1 MQLWESIQGIHLGTT
16 IKGDRRMPGI
26 RFFVLFALFLSYAAA
41 QYTSGVEGT
50 ATDESGSA
58 LANAQVVVTNQAT
71 QVTREITS
79 NGAGYFLASDLAPG
93 VYQVQVQ
100 MTGFKTWL
108 QTEIQVDANRLRT

>member
-1 MQLWESIQGIHLGTT
+1 
-16 IKGDRRMPGI
+16 MPWT
-26 RFFVLFALFLSYAAA
+26 RFLVLFGLSVSCSLA

-58 LANAQVVVTNQAT
+58 VANARVVVTNQAT

-79 NGAGYFLASDLAPG
+79 NADGYFLASDLAPG

-100 MTGFKTWL
+100 LPGFKTWVQL
-108 QTEIQVDANRLRT
+108 RSRWMQTA

>member
-1 MQLWESIQGIHLGTT
+1 
-16 IKGDRRMPGI
+16 MPWT
-26 RFFVLFALFLSYAAA
+26 RFFVLFTLCVSFATA

-58 LANAQVVVTNQAT
+58 VANARVVVTNQAT

-79 NGAGYFLASDLAPG
+79 NAAGYFLASDLAPG

-100 MTGFKTWL
+100 MTGFKTCGWFT
-108 QTEIQVDANRLRT
+108 Q